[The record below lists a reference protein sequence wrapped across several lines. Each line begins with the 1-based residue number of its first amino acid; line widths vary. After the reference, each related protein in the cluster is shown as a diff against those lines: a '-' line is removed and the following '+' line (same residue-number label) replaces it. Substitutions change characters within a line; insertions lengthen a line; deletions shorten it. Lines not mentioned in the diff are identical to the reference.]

1 MVGRF
6 LCCLNLLVCLLVIE
20 EVIYEVLEFF
30 FAAFETVF
38 AENGIT
44 SGLERC
50 GHNGIPVLAHD
61 IIASKFNIMLNI
73 YLELIGGANKATNFR
88 KADKVAVVNT
98 QTNFIDKLCTFR
110 LFHRPV
116 IVQ

>member
-20 EVIYEVLEFF
+20 EEFF

-73 YLELIGGANKATNFR
+73 DLELIGGANKATNFR